1 MGTRWLNWT
10 RSLRVRYGLTAAL
23 LAVAIILVQA
33 IVVGTVRTNHEKQIT
48 TTRARSNAAVAVT
61 PIVSTYLE
69 NVNEVGFQLTKAMR
83 TLADNLPAF
92 EQFQIVSIKGD
103 VLYDSQSLKR
113 IGALP
118 TLSESDIVKAIQAN
132 QASEQTNGSGTYLY
146 YPYFDSGGTH
156 THTVRFAV
164 SNRSVEEIRQSTL
177 LQTVLALIL
186 FVPLSFVVFFWL
198 TNRLIVAA
206 VEQIRSDVNLITSG
220 ETDRR
225 VHLKR
230 RDEFGQLADSLNTM
244 AHSILDNIKNLEE
257 EKAWKNEFIILAS
270 HNLRTPLSVIMSS
283 IANLKKAGKMDGES
297 QKFVDYIYTRGK
309 ELHGMIENLLSISTL
324 KGGRLDA
331 ADEPYDL
338 LAVINEIAKDQE
350 TRLKAQGL
358 TLTIETRS
366 NHIIARG
373 DRDQIFQVVDNL
385 VDNAIKFT
393 TQGGITIRLDDS
405 KEKITLSVIDTGA
418 GIEEKMVH
426 KLFESFR
433 RGANPMSVDHKGAGL
448 GLYFVKLAVES
459 QGGEIAIKSKPG
471 KGTEITLTLK
481 KGA

>member
-1 MGTRWLNWT
+1 MRWINWT
-10 RSLRVRYGLTAAL
+10 RSLRVRYGLIAAAM
-23 LAVAIILVQA
+23 AVIIILIQA
-33 IVVGTVRTNHEKQIT
+33 VVIGTLRMNHEKQVIT
-48 TTRARSNAAVAVT
+48 SRARANANVAVA
-61 PIVSTYLE
+61 PIVDTYVK
-69 NVNEVGFQLTKAMR
+69 NVGEVGFQLTKSMR

-92 EQFQIVSIKGD
+92 DQFQIVSIKGE

-113 IGALP
+113 SGNLP
-118 TLSESDIVKAIQAN
+118 TLNEADIVKAIQAN
-132 QASEQTNGSGTYLY
+132 QASEQTNSTGTFLY
-146 YPYFDSGGTH
+146 FPYFDEKGTH
-156 THTVRFAV
+156 TFTVRYAV
-164 SNRSVEEIRQSTL
+164 SFRDITALRQTIV

-186 FVPLSFVVFFWL
+186 FVPLSFIVFFWL

-206 VEQIRSDVNLITSG
+206 VEQIRSDINLITSG

-230 RDEFGQLADSLNTM
+230 HDEFGQLADSLNTM
-244 AHSILDNIKNLEE
+244 AHSILDNIKTLEE

-283 IANLKKAGKMDGES
+283 IANLKKAGNIDPSS

-309 ELHGMIENLLSISTL
+309 ELHGLIENLLSISTL
-324 KGGRLDA
+324 KGGRLEA
-331 ADEPYDL
+331 ADEPYDIL
-338 LAVINEIAKDQE
+338 SVVNQIAKDQE
-350 TRLKAQGL
+350 TRLKEHGL

-366 NHIIARG
+366 NHVIARG
-373 DRDQIFQVVDNL
+373 DKDQIFQVIDNL

-393 TQGGITIRLDDS
+393 SEGGITIRIDDS
-405 KEKITLSVIDTGA
+405 KEKIKLSVIDTGA

-448 GLYFVKLAVES
+448 GLYFVKLAIES
-459 QGGEIAIKSKPG
+459 QGGEISIKSKPG
-471 KGTEITLTLK
+471 KGTEITMSLK
-481 KGA
+481 KG